1 MQIKWLEDFVSLSR
15 QRSFT
20 RSAEERQVTLPA
32 FGRRIKTLESWVGV
46 PLVNRGSY
54 PATLT
59 VEGDFF
65 LETAREVL
73 AKLQDSRSALR
84 ARSLAGDDSL
94 HVATGRTL
102 AHIFFPELIEQARR
116 RIGTF
121 NVHVS
126 TGSVHDMALLLED
139 GRADILL
146 SFFHPDIGVN
156 LSEKDF
162 QCLVAAQEVLIP
174 VCKPDAS
181 GNNPLFRLPGT
192 KRRPLPLLSYLPT
205 LMMGKV
211 LDRHLLKKADSYR
224 LQRVLVGDF
233 AEALLEHVHRGL
245 GVAWLPRRLIA
256 ADLAQGRLVHA
267 GGTADEV
274 PLEIRLYKRQAR
286 NKPLTES
293 CWRVLAESRTSPV
306 SQPFGSP
313 PQGPSA

>member
-46 PLVNRGSY
+46 PLINRGSY

-84 ARSLAGDDSL
+84 ARSLAGEDSL

-181 GNNPLFRLPGT
+181 GKQPLFRLPGT
-192 KRRPLPLLSYLPT
+192 QRRPLPLLSYLPT

-233 AEALLEHVHRGL
+233 AEALLEHAFHGE
-245 GVAWLPRRLIA
+245 GIAWLPQRLA
-256 ADLAQGRLVHA
+256 ADALRAKRLVHA
-267 GGTADEV
+267 GCPADEI
-274 PLEIRLYKRQAR
+274 PLEVRLYCHQK
-286 NKPLTES
+286 NLKPLVAKLWHSLSGTHFE
-293 CWRVLAESRTSPV
+293 SPV
-306 SQPFGSP
+306 T
-313 PQGPSA
+313 AKA

>member
-84 ARSLAGDDSL
+84 ARSLAGEDSL

-121 NVHVS
+121 SVHVS

-146 SFFHPDIGVN
+146 SFFHPDIGVK

-233 AEALLEHVHRGL
+233 AEALLEHAFHGE
-245 GVAWLPRRLIA
+245 GIAWLPQRLA
-256 ADLAQGRLVHA
+256 ADALRAKRLVHA
-267 GGTADEV
+267 GCPADEI
-274 PLEIRLYKRQAR
+274 PLEVRLYCHQKNR
-286 NKPLTES
+286 KPLVAKLWHSLSGSHLES
-293 CWRVLAESRTSPV
+293 PATAK
-306 SQPFGSP
+306 G
-313 PQGPSA
+313 

>member
-1 MQIKWLEDFVSLSR
+1 MQIKWLEDFVSLSK
-15 QRSFT
+15 QGSFT

-65 LETAREVL
+65 LQTAREVL

-121 NVHVS
+121 SVHVS
-126 TGSVHDMALLLED
+126 TGSVHDMASLLGD

-162 QCLVAAQEVLIP
+162 QCLVVAQEVLIP
-174 VCKPDAS
+174 LCKPDAS
-181 GNNPLFRLPGT
+181 GNKPLFRLPGT
-192 KRRPLPLLSYLPT
+192 RRRPLPLLSYLPT

-211 LDRHLLKKADSYR
+211 LDRHLLKRADSYL

-233 AEALLEHVHRGL
+233 AEALLEHAVHGE
-245 GVAWLPRRLIA
+245 GIAWLPQRLA
-256 ADLAQGRLVHA
+256 ADALRAKRLVHA
-267 GGTADEV
+267 GSAADEV
-274 PLEIRLYKRQAR
+274 PLEVRLYSNQG
-286 NKPLTES
+286 NTKPLVGKLWQS
-293 CWRVLAESRTSPV
+293 LAGTPLGAPLTAAVGSR
-306 SQPFGSP
+306 
-313 PQGPSA
+313 

>member
-121 NVHVS
+121 SVHVS

-146 SFFHPDIGVN
+146 SFFHPDIGLN

-181 GNNPLFRLPGT
+181 GNHPLFRLPGT

-233 AEALLEHVHRGL
+233 AEALLEHAFL
-245 GVAWLPRRLIA
+245 GEGIAWLPQRLA
-256 ADLAQGRLVHA
+256 ADALRAKRLVHA
-267 GGTADEV
+267 GSAADEI
-274 PLEIRLYKRQAR
+274 PLEVRLYCHQK
-286 NKPLTES
+286 NLKPLVAKLWHSLS
-293 CWRVLAESRTSPV
+293 CAHLESPV
-306 SQPFGSP
+306 TAKG
-313 PQGPSA
+313 

>member
-73 AKLQDSRSALR
+73 AKLQDSRAALR
-84 ARSLAGDDSL
+84 ARSLAGNDSL

-126 TGSVHDMALLLED
+126 TGSVHDMALLLEE

-156 LSEKDF
+156 LSADDF
-162 QCLVAAQEVLIP
+162 HCLVAAQEVLIP

-181 GNNPLFRLPGT
+181 GNDPLFRLPGT
-192 KRRPLPLLSYLPT
+192 QRRPLPLLSYLPA

-211 LDRHLLKKADSYR
+211 LDRHLLKQAESYR

-233 AEALLEHVHRGL
+233 AEALLEHAIL
-245 GVAWLPRRLIA
+245 GEGIAWLPRRLA
-256 ADLAQGRLVHA
+256 ADALNAKRLVHA
-267 GGTADEV
+267 GSPADEI
-274 PLEIRLYKRQAR
+274 PLEVRLYCHQK
-286 NKPLTES
+286 NLKPLVAKLWHS
-293 CWRVLAESRTSPV
+293 LSGTSYGTPV
-306 SQPFGSP
+306 ASKD
-313 PQGPSA
+313 

>member
-1 MQIKWLEDFVSLSR
+1 MQIKWLEDFVSLSK
-15 QRSFT
+15 QGSFT

-65 LETAREVL
+65 LQTAREVL

-121 NVHVS
+121 SVHVS
-126 TGSVHDMALLLED
+126 TGSVHDMASLLGD

-162 QCLVAAQEVLIP
+162 QCLVVAQEVLIP

-181 GNNPLFRLPGT
+181 GNKPLFRLPGT
-192 KRRPLPLLSYLPT
+192 RRRPLPLLSYLPT

-211 LDRHLLKKADSYR
+211 LDRHLLKKADSYL

-233 AEALLEHVHRGL
+233 AEALLEHAVHGE
-245 GVAWLPRRLIA
+245 GIAWLPQRLA
-256 ADLAQGRLVHA
+256 ADALSAKRLVHA
-267 GGTADEV
+267 GSAADEI
-274 PLEIRLYKRQAR
+274 PLEVRLYSNQG
-286 NKPLTES
+286 NTKPLVGKLWHSLSGTPLGAPMTAS
-293 CWRVLAESRTSPV
+293 IGRR
-306 SQPFGSP
+306 
-313 PQGPSA
+313 